1 MVGSKVVV
9 VVGASVSGLVST
21 DVVVGGNVVDAVV
34 SPGVTGAASVV
45 VSSADVV
52 GVAVVDEGSIHA
64 MMPTVT

>member
-45 VSSADVV
+45 VSLVEV
-52 GVAVVDEGSIHA
+52 RGGVVVDEGSIHA
-64 MMPTVT
+64 IMPKVT

>member
-21 DVVVGGNVVDAVV
+21 DVVVGGNVVEAVV

-45 VSSADVV
+45 VSPDDVV
-52 GVAVVDEGSIHA
+52 GAVVDEGSTQA
-64 MMPTVT
+64 MIPTVT